1 MGSKNL
7 KGYNSPE
14 LTLYSFVL
22 ADIITSSGEENLGGI
37 PEIWLSGTQGGV
49 FDETN

>member
-22 ADIITSSGEENLGGI
+22 ADVITSSDEENLGGI
-37 PEIWLSGTQGGV
+37 PENWLSGKQGGN
-49 FDETN
+49 F